1 MKGTTAA
8 RERASYW
15 GTPFSGVPACVCL

>member
-8 RERASYW
+8 RELASYW

>member
-15 GTPFSGVPACVCL
+15 GTPFSGVPACVYL